1 MKNLLIASCLTVAL
15 ISCKEE
21 TWENLIAKNN
31 SVSITYNKIKPLDS
45 LRLLKPINGKY
56 DYLFEEKTNI
66 IPKIT
71 IDKPQLIM
79 LDRTTL
85 FVAPNDSYIV
95 NEINPYENINEYTG
109 ENSAGQEFLNSLKT
123 YNNDGLAVQS
133 IKNSTIKQAYKKVDS
148 IFKIDYNRLD
158 SLFSK
163 KLVTTAF
170 QKTVKQK
177 LDFDNAFTKS
187 RVIFRS
193 FIRTVRDTTNIKNEL
208 NQNDI
213 ALFNKLYKEYPVN
226 SSINQSNLRW
236 YDYTRSYICTSNI
249 IKTKQSFKYNRDDQ
263 FSSHENFLS
272 VAKQLLNKE
281 GLEYFTARY
290 LFDNFLN
297 SHYSKSL
304 VSEYEKFKKEY
315 PNSVYLP
322 YLVKNIAVINEYPKR
337 VKQPISSKIEFVENC
352 NPINTLEKLINLTK
366 GRNTYLVFW
375 KDDFSVSKIDFNAL
389 LKSRPFF
396 KKHNINIVYLS
407 LNDLTNNEN
416 AKDIIHYYNLEGKH
430 ISANSELL
438 NDINSKTKSKVPYP
452 GYMIIN
458 RDGKIVDSEAVWPR
472 RENYFEKEL
481 IEKLMLKI
489 TN

>member
-21 TWENLIAKNN
+21 TGKNLIAKNN
-31 SVSITYNKIKPLDS
+31 SVSITYNKIKQLDS
-45 LRLLKPINGKY
+45 LKLLKPVNGKY
-56 DYLFEEKTNI
+56 DYLFERKTNT
-66 IPKIT
+66 IPTIKIT

-85 FVAPNDSYIV
+85 FVAPNETCTI
-95 NEINPYENINEYTG
+95 NEINPYENINEYSG
-109 ENSAGQEFLNSLKT
+109 ANSTGQEFLNSLKT
-123 YNNDGLAVQS
+123 YNNDYLAIKS
-133 IKNSTIKQAYKKVDS
+133 IKKNSIEQGYKKIDS
-148 IFKIDYNRLD
+148 VFLIDYNRLD
-158 SLFSK
+158 SLASK
-163 KLVTTAF
+163 ELVSTAF
-170 QKTVKQK
+170 QQTVKQK
-177 LDFDNAFTKS
+177 LNFDKAYTKA
-187 RVIFRS
+187 RALFRG
-193 FIRTVRDTTNIKNEL
+193 FMRTVKDTTNFNNEF
-208 NQNDI
+208 NQNNI
-213 ALFNKLYKEYPVN
+213 ALFNKLYKEYSVN
-226 SSINQSNLRW
+226 SSISQSNLNW
-236 YDYTRSYICTSNI
+236 YEYTKSYICTSNI

-263 FSSHENFLS
+263 FSNHENFLS

-290 LFDNFLN
+290 LFDDFLN

-304 VSEYEKFKKEY
+304 VFEYEKFKKEY

-322 YLVKNIAVINEYPKR
+322 YLIKNIDVITEYPKR
-337 VKQPISSKIEFVENC
+337 VKQPISSKIKFVENC
-352 NPINTLEKLINLTK
+352 NSINTLEKLMNLTK
-366 GRNTYLVFW
+366 GKNTYLVFW

-407 LNDLTNNEN
+407 LNELTNNEN

-458 RDGKIVDSEAVWPR
+458 KDGKIVDSEAVWPR

-481 IEKLMLKI
+481 IEKLML
-489 TN
+489 